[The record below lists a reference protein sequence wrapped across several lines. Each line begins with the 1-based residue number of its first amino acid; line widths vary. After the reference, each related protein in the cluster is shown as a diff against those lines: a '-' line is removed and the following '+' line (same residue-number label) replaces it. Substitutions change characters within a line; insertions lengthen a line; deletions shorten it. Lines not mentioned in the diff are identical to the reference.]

1 MPDSTGFQVFR
12 FKDASPVRIADR
24 DGAPWFV
31 AADVCKALKLVNP
44 RKAVTQLDDD
54 ECMTVTFSDGQS
66 NIRGGARKL
75 NIISESGLYALIIRS
90 SKPAAREFRKWIT
103 AEVLPAIRKNGAYA
117 LPGLPALSDPEDD
130 PAKRTTAELVEQ
142 TNRRLAAGENIP
154 PHVLRY
160 VAEVARIASGVWY
173 RDSFGVDGR
182 ARKILPGIP
191 GILLPELTVEEN
203 RAAKRIMDIV
213 RKRGRCNARGIAQ
226 HCGAMGGNAAR
237 RRKVITAL
245 VNAGLLQCSGLPGQ
259 RGETF
264 WI

>member
-1 MPDSTGFQVFR
+1 MADSTGFQVFR
-12 FKDASPVRIADR
+12 FKDAFPVRIADR
-24 DGAPWFV
+24 NGDPWFV
-31 AADVCKALKLVNP
+31 AADVCKALEISNSRTALANLDSDEISGVEISYTGKSG
-44 RKAVTQLDDD
+44 RQL
-54 ECMTVTFSDGQS
+54 T
-66 NIRGGARKL
+66 NRL

-103 AEVLPAIRKNGAYA
+103 AEVLPTIRRTGAYV
-117 LPGLPALSDPEDD
+117 LPELPVLSDPDDD

-213 RKRGRCNARGIAQ
+213 RKRGKCNMAWIAM
-226 HCGAMGGNAAR
+226 HCKTRQEPRHRIVA
-237 RRKVITAL
+237 AL
-245 VNAGLLQCSGLPGQ
+245 VAAGLLHCSGLPDE
-259 RGETF
+259 RGNKY

>member
-1 MPDSTGFQVFR
+1 MPDNAAFQVFR
-12 FKDASPVRIADR
+12 FQDAFPVRIADR
-24 DGAPWFV
+24 NGDPWFV
-31 AADVCKALKLVNP
+31 AADVCKALAISNP
-44 RKAVTQLDDD
+44 TKAVSQLDED
-54 ECMTVTFSDGQS
+54 EHTTLTFSYG
-66 NIRGGARKL
+66 RPGHGAQKV

-103 AEVLPAIRKNGAYA
+103 AEVLPAIRRTGTYT

-130 PAKRTTAELVEQ
+130 PAKRSTAELVEQ

-154 PHVLRY
+154 PHVLQY
-160 VAEVARIASGVWY
+160 VSNIARIASGVWY

>member
-1 MPDSTGFQVFR
+1 MTDNAAFQVFR
-12 FKDASPVRIADR
+12 FQDAFPVRIADR

-31 AADVCKALKLVNP
+31 AADVCKALDLANP
-44 RKAVTQLDDD
+44 RNAVARLDED
-54 ECMTVTFSDGQS
+54 ERATVQISDGGQP
-66 NIRGGARKL
+66 RKF

-117 LPGLPALSDPEDD
+117 LPGSPDLIDPEDD

-213 RKRGRCNARGIAQ
+213 RKRGKCNARGIAQ

>member
-1 MPDSTGFQVFR
+1 MPNAVAYRFR
-12 FKDASPVRIADR
+12 
-24 DGAPWFV
+24 
-31 AADVCKALKLVNP
+31 P
-44 RKAVTQLDDD
+44 RPPGRAGSGRQL
-54 ECMTVTFSDGQS
+54 T
-66 NIRGGARKL
+66 NRL
-75 NIISESGLYALIIRS
+75 NIISESGLYAFIICS

-103 AEVLPAIRKNGAYA
+103 AEVLPTIRRTGAYV
-117 LPGLPALSDPEDD
+117 LPESPVLSDPEDA
-130 PAKRTTAELVEQ
+130 PAKRSTAELVEQ

-182 ARKILPGIP
+182 ARKIPPEFP

-213 RKRGRCNARGIAQ
+213 RKRGKCNARGIAQ
-226 HCGAMGGNAAR
+226 HCGEIGGNAER

-245 VNAGLLQCSGLPGQ
+245 VAAGLLHCSGLPNE
-259 RGETF
+259 RGNKY

>member
-1 MPDSTGFQVFR
+1 MPDNAAFQVFR
-12 FKDASPVRIADR
+12 FKDAFPVRIADR
-24 DGAPWFV
+24 NGDPWFI
-31 AADVCKALKLVNP
+31 AADVCKALDLVNP
-44 RKAVTQLDDD
+44 RKAVTQLDED
-54 ECMTVTFSDGQS
+54 ERATVTFSDGGQP
-66 NIRGGARKL
+66 RKF

-117 LPGLPALSDPEDD
+117 LPGSPDLIDPEDD

-182 ARKILPGIP
+182 ARKILPAIP

-213 RKRGRCNARGIAQ
+213 RKRGKCGLRHVSVLFGRYRGFDA
-226 HCGAMGGNAAR
+226 AAR
-237 RRKVITAL
+237 MRLITAL